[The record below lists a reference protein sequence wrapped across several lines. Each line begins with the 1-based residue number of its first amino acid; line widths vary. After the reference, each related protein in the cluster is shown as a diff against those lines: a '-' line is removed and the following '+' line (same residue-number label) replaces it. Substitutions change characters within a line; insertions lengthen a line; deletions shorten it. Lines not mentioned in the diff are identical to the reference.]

1 MLLFKKNVDF
11 IMWKLTELI
20 GGELLILRKSPNHNF
35 SSTTI
40 VTFFIKVLFDFEIL
54 ETNDQSWKKSV

>member
-1 MLLFKKNVDF
+1 
-11 IMWKLTELI
+11 MWKLTELI

-40 VTFFIKVLFDFEIL
+40 VTFFRKVLFDFEIL
-54 ETNDQSWKKSV
+54 KTNDQSWKKSV

>member
-1 MLLFKKNVDF
+1 MLLFKKKKVDL
-11 IMWKLTELI
+11 IELI

-54 ETNDQSWKKSV
+54 ETNNLSDFRQLQ